1 MYSSAACLPRTL
13 LEMTRVRLGR
23 TFFGARLS
31 SSHLTSSRR
40 LTVRCLMNSENLSK
54 LSELAI
60 QYGPF
65 FFSIL
70 FMLGVMRWAYRVFKE
85 TSTRTNPAAS
95 PRDLSTVRLV
105 FLGTFFFGLM
115 LVVVSVVWWLG
126 FRPKIYAY
134 QGQIID
140 LQEYETLVPASENVY
155 FRTEPKESIDGIPL
169 RNEHFLIVQNS
180 PISKGQ
186 SFDIEFSKNKSKRN
200 RFSIVYDPSDLAP
213 KFRVDWDDNLHTNV
227 LHHEKQTSAQ
237 AHLFSWTVHAADP
250 QTQIPLS
257 EGKAPT
263 EHAQM
268 MQKSRPAQVLQDSG
282 SDVGAK
288 IIALDEVN
296 RMPASALTAASEP
309 GHEPLLATLL
319 DLTRYSDK
327 EVSYKAAE
335 ALKKVNLDDYIVRK
349 LQSPDKRDQADAEKV
364 LLKLGE
370 PDTTRILARIRPAKA
385 AELRARAWQSN
396 AYQVVPTASPQGDR
410 YYVKATWD
418 PANAKTVDCLT
429 VLFNS
434 QLISNRSLE
443 QERALMKNRNTRLV
457 YWYDKD
463 WSVNIAKKIQ
473 SCGGNSTFV
482 QAGYMK

>member
-1 MYSSAACLPRTL
+1 
-13 LEMTRVRLGR
+13 
-23 TFFGARLS
+23 
-31 SSHLTSSRR
+31 
-40 LTVRCLMNSENLSK
+40 MNSENLSK
-54 LSELAI
+54 LSELAL

-70 FMLGVMRWAYRVFKE
+70 FVLGVMRWAYKVFKE
-85 TSTRTNPAAS
+85 TSTRTNPPAS
-95 PRDLSTVRLV
+95 QRDLSTVRLV

-134 QGQIID
+134 QGEIID
-140 LQEYETLVPASENVY
+140 LQEYETLVPASEKVY
-155 FRTEPKESIDGIPL
+155 FRAEPKESIDGIPL

-180 PISKGQ
+180 PISMGQ

-200 RFSIVYDPSDLAP
+200 RFSIVYDPSDSYP

-227 LHHEKQTSAQ
+227 LHHEKQVSAQ
-237 AHLFSWTVHAADP
+237 AHLLSWTVHAA
-250 QTQIPLS
+250 QAQIQIPLS
-257 EGKAPT
+257 QGKTPG

-268 MQKSRPAQVLQDSG
+268 MQKSNWPVQVLQDSS

-288 IIALDEVN
+288 IVALDEVN
-296 RMPASALTAASEP
+296 RMPASVLTAAGDP

-335 ALKKVNLDDYIVRK
+335 ALKKVNLDDYVLRK
-349 LQSPDKRDQADAEKV
+349 LQSPDKRDRADAEKV

-370 PDTTRILARIRPAKA
+370 PDTTRILAKINPAKS
-385 AELRARAWQSN
+385 AELRAKASQSI

-418 PANAKTVDCLT
+418 AANGKTVDCLT
-429 VLFNS
+429 ALFNS
-434 QLISNRSLE
+434 ELISNRSLD
-443 QERALMKNRNTRLV
+443 QERTLMKNRNTRMV

-463 WSVNIAKKIQ
+463 WSINIAKKIR
-473 SCGGNSTFV
+473 SCGGSATFV
-482 QAGYMK
+482 QAGNVK